1 MLIRH
6 LRNLFAAFNRK
17 ANMEV
22 TKSNFAEKLA
32 IIEKAIEEADF
43 LAIDGEFTGLSS
55 GGNESKNSTLDTAAD
70 RYAKNAQNVNKFLLV
85 QFGICTFH
93 YDAKKKVF
101 TNRAFN
107 FYVWPRPYM
116 RIAPDVRFMC
126 QTSSIDFLIQQNFD
140 FNKLFKVCLHFLQ
153 QLITVCLHFSI
164 KDSCLFT
171 FKNMSALRCG
181 EKVWEIQIF

>member
-22 TKSNFAEKLA
+22 TNSNFAEKLP

-55 GGNESKNSTLDTAAD
+55 GGNESKNSPLDTAAD

-140 FNKLFKVCLHFLQ
+140 FNKLFKVCLHFYN
-153 QLITVCLHFSI
+153 H
-164 KDSCLFT
+164 
-171 FKNMSALRCG
+171 
-181 EKVWEIQIF
+181 